1 MPNSPTKK
9 NYTQYSEK
17 QLFNF
22 LNSIKTK
29 QKKSVR
35 KIERNPSSKTKNQK
49 SAPI

>member
-1 MPNSPTKK
+1 MPNTTAKK
-9 NYTQYSEK
+9 DYTQYSEK

-35 KIERNPSSKTKNQK
+35 KIERNPSSKAKD
-49 SAPI
+49 

>member
-9 NYTQYSEK
+9 GYTQYSEK

-29 QKKSVR
+29 QKRALEK
-35 KIERNPSSKTKNQK
+35 RNPSSKTKN
-49 SAPI
+49 